1 MIVEKFETKHTPATK
16 LTIFN
21 ASEPVQTSSP
31 VEQMKPD
38 ADVSKEGEMNS
49 KEVLQLKVRLKRP
62 VENNPEKAK
71 FFDFIDDSHRDE
83 FFQRMRE
90 RCVKLRSAPL
100 FPLTAANTENSLS
113 CDIWSQNII
122 FKDVG
127 FLA

>member
-38 ADVSKEGEMNS
+38 ADVSKDGE

-62 VENNPEKAK
+62 VENNPEKAR
-71 FFDFIDDSHRDE
+71 FFDFIDDGDRDE

-100 FPLTAANTENSLS
+100 FPLTAANTENSLP